1 MKRVIDIFNFFML
14 IGYIEVMAG
23 NTVDSAFGILIL
35 YTLQSLLMILVVA
48 FDAVHLHDSHVY

>member
-1 MKRVIDIFNFFML
+1 ML